1 MEMIKWYKYVVL
13 QNYANFNGRAS
24 RSEFW
29 WFVLANFIISII
41 LGYVD
46 RSIGTQFISTLYGL
60 AVLIPGIAVSVR
72 RLHDIG
78 KSGWNLL
85 WGLIPIIGAIILII
99 WYVKESYPEEN
110 QYGQVPST
118 IPTE

>member
-29 WFVLANFIISII
+29 WFVLANFLISII
-41 LGYVD
+41 LSFVD
-46 RSIGTQFISTLYGL
+46 QILGVQFFSTLYSL

-85 WGLIPIIGAIILII
+85 LGLIPIIGAIILII
-99 WYVKESYPEEN
+99 WYVKESDPEEN
-110 QYGQVPST
+110 QYGPVPST
-118 IPTE
+118 VLIE